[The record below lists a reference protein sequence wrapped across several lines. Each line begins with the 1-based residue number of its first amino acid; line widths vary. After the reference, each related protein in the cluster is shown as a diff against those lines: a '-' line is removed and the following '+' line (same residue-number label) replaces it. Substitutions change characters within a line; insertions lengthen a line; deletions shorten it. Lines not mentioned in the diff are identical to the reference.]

1 MITFKELRYVALL
14 DKYKNFSQAAKH
26 AGISQPALSMA
37 ISKLEEKL
45 DVTLFYRDKNG
56 VVRSNIYSD
65 FLSNEGG
72 SIIKNVDDILLQLK
86 SITKKKYRKC

>member
-45 DVTLFYRDKNG
+45 DVTLLYRMLTISYWEPPKPWHN
-56 VVRSNIYSD
+56 
-65 FLSNEGG
+65 
-72 SIIKNVDDILLQLK
+72 
-86 SITKKKYRKC
+86 RKPFD